1 MEVVVVWIVECS
13 RSRKCFTFGLYASL
27 MADRSLRFIQGCA
40 RRVCLFGWRLHF
52 FRQSFGM
59 FMSTCILG
67 LLNLSYMLI
76 MQERHGIGA
85 THDSRKDAGRRFS
98 VAHLNS
104 LLPCIRRP
112 LTTCNSSWPMPSPGL
127 TAAMNVASCANTSH
141 LDRSQSCR
149 CGDSIF

>member
-52 FRQSFGM
+52 FRQSLGM

-104 LLPCIRRP
+104 LLPCDTQIFDVPHNMQLELAHAITRP
-112 LTTCNSSWPMPSPGL
+112 HGGHECSFLRQYI
-127 TAAMNVASCANTSH
+127 TS
-141 LDRSQSCR
+141 
-149 CGDSIF
+149 